1 MEKTAKEKPAKE
13 KTASEKPAK
22 KKTVNDEP
30 AADKAKIKNISMGS
44 VYAEDYDTSY
54 RFYRDILGLVDV
66 NSMGDNACYFE
77 LGNSQGLYLEGGF
90 DPCRGAGKTAKTTF
104 TFQVESAFEMFGKLK
119 RKGIRTVQK
128 EPMKMADNIFWFQC
142 FDPSGNMIEFLGGE

>member
-1 MEKTAKEKPAKE
+1 MENQKKEKPVNIRSSKE
-13 KTASEKPAK
+13 KPENLQGSPD
-22 KKTVNDEP
+22 KT
-30 AADKAKIKNISMGS
+30 KIKHISMGS

-54 RFYRDILGLVDV
+54 RFYRDTLGLADV

-90 DPCRGAGKTAKTTF
+90 DPCRGAGKSAGTTF
-104 TFQVESAFEMFGKLK
+104 TFQVESAFDMFGKLK
-119 RKGIRTVQK
+119 RKGVRTVQK